1 MAAALNLPII
11 EKGATYRHKLVW
23 NDTLGAPI
31 DLTGATAKM
40 QVRSSV
46 TSPDILLE
54 LNTENTRIIITPLTG
69 TIELIVSAA
78 DTSALLGRGG
88 SYDLEIIQA
97 GATTRLIEG
106 KIVFKDEVTR

>member
-1 MAAALNLPII
+1 MAATLNLPII

-23 NDTLGAPI
+23 NDSLGAPI
-31 DLTGATAKM
+31 NLTGATAKM

-46 TSPDILLE
+46 ASPDILLE
-54 LNTENTRIIITPLTG
+54 LSTENSRIIITPLTG
-69 TIELIVSAA
+69 TLELIISAT
-78 DTSALLGRGG
+78 DTALLSGRGG
-88 SYDLEIIQA
+88 AYDLEIVQA